1 MLEEEIIY
9 ELIDCIIRNQD
20 KISELSMKIE
30 FPSND
35 DVYQKEVFYRNKLN
49 KNIQKISEHEKNK
62 KINEKNLKKY
72 ITDYKLKSD
81 EIEDK
86 LSKINN
92 KLTEIENEA
101 DNDDNPNKEF
111 YKTSYEKVKN
121 IILNKENEENLKLL
135 NEEYKN
141 INIAFGEF
149 LRHLNKNELKKNKFN
164 EIALMLQE
172 EKEGVDMKIIEYMS
186 LKETYEE
193 IAKLQLKIFIF
204 ENLEDNNNSNVNTFR
219 MNLKNENENDNNGAR
234 QFLLNNKNKMNL
246 DIKADISDIKVY
258 YYEINII
265 DINKLSKEMG
275 SHIINL
281 INYYLHSLGSIQN
294 NTEINNSYNYTT
306 INNKASDLQ
315 NLDNMNTILDENNK
329 YNTINNF
336 NMLLNKTKIFYNKSD
351 IKSLISILS
360 SKIEKHIINYLAS
373 SDKYVEGKNYIDN
386 FEQLFNILN
395 ELIISFINIYYN
407 SYIKIKTNYSQ
418 KLILFIKYFIKSFY
432 YEKIISTEFSFIN
445 HEYKNNNKI
454 LTNYIN
460 LIEKNL
466 NKLNSQNEENLLKK
480 KQLEEKIKYLNDEI
494 MSKDINL
501 TEKEKE
507 YIKLNQKLKDLNDEK
522 NMIKYELIDYENE
535 CNFNNEKLD
544 NKIDDLNNK
553 NILLKK
559 NIISCQ
565 EEIKMKNKQYKMEIQ
580 KLKKEIKKQ
589 FEVIRNQIEVY
600 KKKYGDNIELYNTFI
615 NRIDESLRLANMSI
629 LTDDNLPKN
638 TQSTFYKSQEKR
650 NLKKNFFTPEKMRIS
665 GYNKNLNIY

>member
-35 DVYQKEVFYRNKLN
+35 EVYQKEIFYRNKLN

-294 NTEINNSYNYTT
+294 NTEINNSYNYNT
-306 INNKASDLQ
+306 INNKDSGLQ

-386 FEQLFNILN
+386 FDQLFNILN

>member
-9 ELIDCIIRNQD
+9 ELIDCIIKNQD
-20 KISELSMKIE
+20 KISELTLKIE

-35 DVYQKEVFYRNKLN
+35 EVYQKEIYYRNKFN
-49 KNIQKISEHEKNK
+49 KNIEKINEQEKSK

-72 ITDYKLKSD
+72 ITDYKIKSD

-121 IILNKENEENLKLL
+121 IILNKENEENLKSLK
-135 NEEYKN
+135 EEYKN
-141 INIAFGEF
+141 VNIAFGEL
-149 LRHLNKNELKKNKFN
+149 LRHINKNELKKNKFN
-164 EIALMLQE
+164 EMALMLEE
-172 EKEGVDMKIIEYMS
+172 EKEGVDIKIIEYMS

-204 ENLEDNNNSNVNTFR
+204 ENLEDNNNYNANTFR
-219 MNLKNENENDNNGAR
+219 INFKNENENNGAG

-246 DIKADISDIKVY
+246 NIKADISDIKVY

-265 DINKLSKEMG
+265 DIHKLSKEMG
-275 SHIINL
+275 SHVINL
-281 INYYLHSLGSIQN
+281 INYYLQSLGSIHN
-294 NTEINNSYNYTT
+294 NTEINNSYFYNTL
-306 INNKASDLQ
+306 NNKTSGLQ
-315 NLDNMNTILDENNK
+315 NFDNVNTILDDNNN

-336 NMLLNKTKIFYNKSD
+336 NILLNKTKIFYNKSD

-360 SKIEKHIINYLAS
+360 SKIEKQIINFLAS
-373 SDKYVEGKNYIDN
+373 SDKYVKGKNYIDKLD
-386 FEQLFNILN
+386 QLFNILN

-407 SYIKIKTNYSQ
+407 SYIKIKTNYSE

-445 HEYKNNNKI
+445 HEYKNNYKM
-454 LTNYIN
+454 LQNYIS

-466 NKLNSQNEENLLKK
+466 NKLNSQNEENLLTK
-480 KQLEEKIKYLNDEI
+480 KQLEEKIIYLNDE
-494 MSKDINL
+494 MNKDSNL
-501 TEKEKE
+501 TEQEKE

-535 CNFNNEKLD
+535 YNFNNENID
-544 NKIDDLNNK
+544 NKIDALNNK

-565 EEIKMKNKQYKMEIQ
+565 EEIKMKNKHYKMEIQ
-580 KLKKEIKKQ
+580 KLEKEIKKH

-600 KKKYGDNIELYNTFI
+600 KKKYGDNMELYNKFI
-615 NRIDESLRLANMSI
+615 SRIEESLRLANLSI

-650 NLKKNFFTPEKMRIS
+650 NLKKNFFTPEKVRIS
-665 GYNKNLNIY
+665 GCNKI

>member
-9 ELIDCIIRNQD
+9 ELIDCIIKNQD
-20 KISELSMKIE
+20 KISELTLQIE

-35 DVYQKEVFYRNKLN
+35 EVYQKEIYYRNKFN
-49 KNIQKISEHEKNK
+49 KNIQKINEQEKSK

-72 ITDYKLKSD
+72 ITDYKIKSD

-121 IILNKENEENLKLL
+121 IILNKENEENLKSL

-141 INIAFGEF
+141 VNIAFGEL
-149 LRHLNKNELKKNKFN
+149 LRHINKNELKKNKFN
-164 EIALMLQE
+164 EMALMLEE
-172 EKEGVDMKIIEYMS
+172 EKEGVDIKIIEYMS

-204 ENLEDNNNSNVNTFR
+204 DNLEDYNNSNVNTFR
-219 MNLKNENENDNNGAR
+219 MNLKNENENNGAG

-246 DIKADISDIKVY
+246 NIKADVSDINVY

-265 DINKLSKEMG
+265 DIHKLSKEMG
-275 SHIINL
+275 SHVINL
-281 INYYLHSLGSIQN
+281 INYYLQSLGSIHN
-294 NTEINNSYNYTT
+294 NTEINNSYNYNTL
-306 INNKASDLQ
+306 NNKASGLQ
-315 NLDNMNTILDENNK
+315 NFDNMNTILDENNN

-360 SKIEKHIINYLAS
+360 SKIEKQIINFLAS
-373 SDKYVEGKNYIDN
+373 SDKYVDGKNYIDN
-386 FEQLFNILN
+386 LDQLFNILN

-407 SYIKIKTNYSQ
+407 SYIKIKTNYSE

-432 YEKIISTEFSFIN
+432 YEKIISAEFSFIN
-445 HEYKNNNKI
+445 HEYKNNNKM

-466 NKLNSQNEENLLKK
+466 NKLNSQNEENLLTK
-480 KQLEEKIKYLNDEI
+480 KQLEEKIKYLNDE
-494 MSKDINL
+494 MNKDSNL

-535 CNFNNEKLD
+535 YNFNNENID
-544 NKIDDLNNK
+544 NKIDALNNK

-565 EEIKMKNKQYKMEIQ
+565 EEIKMKNKHYKMEIQ
-580 KLKKEIKKQ
+580 KLKKEIKKH

-600 KKKYGDNIELYNTFI
+600 KKKYGDNMELYNKFI
-615 NRIDESLRLANMSI
+615 SRIEESLRLTNLSI

-650 NLKKNFFTPEKMRIS
+650 NLKKNFFTPEKVRIN
-665 GYNKNLNIY
+665 GCNKNLNIY

>member
-9 ELIDCIIRNQD
+9 ELIDCIIKNQD
-20 KISELSMKIE
+20 KISELTLKIE

-35 DVYQKEVFYRNKLN
+35 EVYQKEIYYRNKFN
-49 KNIQKISEHEKNK
+49 KNIEKINEQEKSK

-72 ITDYKLKSD
+72 ITDYKIKSD

-121 IILNKENEENLKLL
+121 IILNKENEENLKSLK
-135 NEEYKN
+135 EEYKN
-141 INIAFGEF
+141 VNIAFGEL
-149 LRHLNKNELKKNKFN
+149 LRHINKNELKKNKFN
-164 EIALMLQE
+164 EMALMLEE
-172 EKEGVDMKIIEYMS
+172 EKEGIDMKIIEYMS

-204 ENLEDNNNSNVNTFR
+204 ENLEDNNSYNANTFR
-219 MNLKNENENDNNGAR
+219 INLKNENENNGAG

-246 DIKADISDIKVY
+246 NIKADISDIKVY

-265 DINKLSKEMG
+265 DIHKLSKEMG
-275 SHIINL
+275 SHVINL
-281 INYYLHSLGSIQN
+281 INYYLQSLGSIHN
-294 NTEINNSYNYTT
+294 NTEINNSYFYNTL
-306 INNKASDLQ
+306 NNKTSGLQ
-315 NLDNMNTILDENNK
+315 NFDNVNTILDDNNN

-360 SKIEKHIINYLAS
+360 SKIEKQIINFLAS
-373 SDKYVEGKNYIDN
+373 SDKYVEGKNYIDKLD
-386 FEQLFNILN
+386 QLFNILN

-407 SYIKIKTNYSQ
+407 SYIKIKTNYSE

-445 HEYKNNNKI
+445 HEYKNNNK
-454 LTNYIN
+454 LLQNYIS

-466 NKLNSQNEENLLKK
+466 NKLNSQNEENLLTK
-480 KQLEEKIKYLNDEI
+480 KQLEEKIIYLNDE
-494 MSKDINL
+494 MNKDSNL
-501 TEKEKE
+501 TEQEKE

-535 CNFNNEKLD
+535 YNFNNENID
-544 NKIDDLNNK
+544 NKIDALNNK

-565 EEIKMKNKQYKMEIQ
+565 EEIKMKNKHYKMEIQ
-580 KLKKEIKKQ
+580 KLEKEIKKH

-600 KKKYGDNIELYNTFI
+600 KKKYGDNMELYNKFI
-615 NRIDESLRLANMSI
+615 SRIEESLRLTNLSI

-650 NLKKNFFTPEKMRIS
+650 NLKKNFFTPEKVRIS
-665 GYNKNLNIY
+665 GCNKI

>member
-9 ELIDCIIRNQD
+9 ELIDCIIKNQD
-20 KISELSMKIE
+20 KISELTLKIE

-35 DVYQKEVFYRNKLN
+35 EVYQKEIYYRNKFN
-49 KNIQKISEHEKNK
+49 KNIEKINEQEKSK

-72 ITDYKLKSD
+72 ITDYKIKSD

-121 IILNKENEENLKLL
+121 IILNKENEENLKSLK
-135 NEEYKN
+135 EEYKN
-141 INIAFGEF
+141 VNIAFGEL
-149 LRHLNKNELKKNKFN
+149 LRHINKNELKKNKFN
-164 EIALMLQE
+164 EMALMLEE
-172 EKEGVDMKIIEYMS
+172 EKEGVDIKIIEYMS

-204 ENLEDNNNSNVNTFR
+204 ENLEDNNSYNANTFR
-219 MNLKNENENDNNGAR
+219 INLKNENENNGAG

-246 DIKADISDIKVY
+246 NIKADVSDIKLY

-265 DINKLSKEMG
+265 DIHKLSKEMG
-275 SHIINL
+275 SHVINL
-281 INYYLHSLGSIQN
+281 INYYLQSLGSIHN
-294 NTEINNSYNYTT
+294 NTEINNSYFYNTL
-306 INNKASDLQ
+306 NNKTSGLQ
-315 NLDNMNTILDENNK
+315 NFDNVNTILDDNNN

-336 NMLLNKTKIFYNKSD
+336 NILLNKTKIFYNKSD

-360 SKIEKHIINYLAS
+360 SKIEKQIINFLAS
-373 SDKYVEGKNYIDN
+373 SDKYVEGKNYIDKLD
-386 FEQLFNILN
+386 QLFNILN

-407 SYIKIKTNYSQ
+407 SYIKIKTNYSE

-445 HEYKNNNKI
+445 HEYKNNNK
-454 LTNYIN
+454 LLQNYIS

-466 NKLNSQNEENLLKK
+466 NKLNSQNEENLLTK
-480 KQLEEKIKYLNDEI
+480 KQLEEKIIYLNDE
-494 MSKDINL
+494 MNKDSNL
-501 TEKEKE
+501 TEQEKE

-535 CNFNNEKLD
+535 YNFNNENID
-544 NKIDDLNNK
+544 NKIDALNNK

-565 EEIKMKNKQYKMEIQ
+565 EEIKMKNKHYKMEIQ
-580 KLKKEIKKQ
+580 KLEKEIKKH

-600 KKKYGDNIELYNTFI
+600 KKKYGDNMELYNKFI
-615 NRIDESLRLANMSI
+615 SRIEESLRLANLSI

-650 NLKKNFFTPEKMRIS
+650 NLKKNFFTPEKVRIS
-665 GYNKNLNIY
+665 GCNKI

>member
-9 ELIDCIIRNQD
+9 ELIDCIIKNQD
-20 KISELSMKIE
+20 KISELTLQIE

-35 DVYQKEVFYRNKLN
+35 EVYQKEIYYRNKFN
-49 KNIQKISEHEKNK
+49 KNIQKINEQEKSK

-72 ITDYKLKSD
+72 ITDYKIKSD

-121 IILNKENEENLKLL
+121 IILNKENEENLKSL

-141 INIAFGEF
+141 VNIAFGEL
-149 LRHLNKNELKKNKFN
+149 LRHIIKNELKKNKFN
-164 EIALMLQE
+164 EMALMLEE
-172 EKEGVDMKIIEYMS
+172 EKEGVDIKIIEYMS

-204 ENLEDNNNSNVNTFR
+204 DNLEDYNNSNVNTFR
-219 MNLKNENENDNNGAR
+219 MNLKNENENNGAG

-246 DIKADISDIKVY
+246 NIKADVSDINVY

-265 DINKLSKEMG
+265 DIHKLSKEMG
-275 SHIINL
+275 SHVINL
-281 INYYLHSLGSIQN
+281 INYYLQSLGSIHN
-294 NTEINNSYNYTT
+294 NTEINNSYNYNTL
-306 INNKASDLQ
+306 NNKASGLQ
-315 NLDNMNTILDENNK
+315 NFDNMNTILDENNN

-360 SKIEKHIINYLAS
+360 SKIEKQIINFLAS
-373 SDKYVEGKNYIDN
+373 SDKYVDGKNYIDN
-386 FEQLFNILN
+386 LDQLFNILN

-407 SYIKIKTNYSQ
+407 SYIKIKTNYSE

-432 YEKIISTEFSFIN
+432 YEKIISAEFSFIN
-445 HEYKNNNKI
+445 HEYKNDNKM

-466 NKLNSQNEENLLKK
+466 NKLNSQNEENLLTK
-480 KQLEEKIKYLNDEI
+480 KQLEEKIKYLNDE
-494 MSKDINL
+494 MNKDSNL

-522 NMIKYELIDYENE
+522 NLIKYELIDYENE
-535 CNFNNEKLD
+535 YNFNNENID
-544 NKIDDLNNK
+544 NKIDALNNK

-565 EEIKMKNKQYKMEIQ
+565 EEIKMKNKHYKIEIQ
-580 KLKKEIKKQ
+580 KLKKEIKKH
-589 FEVIRNQIEVY
+589 FDVIRNQIEVY
-600 KKKYGDNIELYNTFI
+600 KKKYGDNMELYNKFI
-615 NRIDESLRLANMSI
+615 SRIEESLRLTNLSI

-638 TQSTFYKSQEKR
+638 
-650 NLKKNFFTPEKMRIS
+650 
-665 GYNKNLNIY
+665 NLNFV

>member
-9 ELIDCIIRNQD
+9 ELIDCIIKNQD
-20 KISELSMKIE
+20 KISELTLKIE

-35 DVYQKEVFYRNKLN
+35 EVYQKEIYYRNKFN
-49 KNIQKISEHEKNK
+49 KNIEKINEQEKSK

-72 ITDYKLKSD
+72 ITDYKIKSD

-121 IILNKENEENLKLL
+121 IILNKENEENLKSLK
-135 NEEYKN
+135 EEYKN
-141 INIAFGEF
+141 VNIAFGEL
-149 LRHLNKNELKKNKFN
+149 LRHINKNELKKNKFN
-164 EIALMLQE
+164 EMALMLEE
-172 EKEGVDMKIIEYMS
+172 EKEGVDLKIIEYMS

-204 ENLEDNNNSNVNTFR
+204 ENLEDNNSYNANTFR
-219 MNLKNENENDNNGAR
+219 INLKNENENNGAG

-246 DIKADISDIKVY
+246 NIKADVSDIKVY

-265 DINKLSKEMG
+265 DIHKLSKEMG
-275 SHIINL
+275 SHVINL
-281 INYYLHSLGSIQN
+281 INYYLQSLGSIHN
-294 NTEINNSYNYTT
+294 NTEINNSYFYNTL
-306 INNKASDLQ
+306 NNKTSGLQ
-315 NLDNMNTILDENNK
+315 NFDNVNTILDDNNN

-336 NMLLNKTKIFYNKSD
+336 NILLNKTKIFYNKSD

-360 SKIEKHIINYLAS
+360 SKIEKQIINFLAS
-373 SDKYVEGKNYIDN
+373 SDKYVEGKNYIDKLD
-386 FEQLFNILN
+386 QLFNILN

-407 SYIKIKTNYSQ
+407 SYIKIKTNYSE

-445 HEYKNNNKI
+445 HEYKNNNK
-454 LTNYIN
+454 LLQNYIS

-466 NKLNSQNEENLLKK
+466 NKLNSQNEENLLTK
-480 KQLEEKIKYLNDEI
+480 KQLEEKIIYLNDE
-494 MSKDINL
+494 MNKDSNL
-501 TEKEKE
+501 TEQEKE

-535 CNFNNEKLD
+535 YNFNNENID
-544 NKIDDLNNK
+544 NKIDALNNK

-565 EEIKMKNKQYKMEIQ
+565 EEIKMKNKHYKMEIQ
-580 KLKKEIKKQ
+580 KLEKEIKKH

-600 KKKYGDNIELYNTFI
+600 KKKYGDNMELYNKFI
-615 NRIDESLRLANMSI
+615 SRIEESLRLANLSI

-650 NLKKNFFTPEKMRIS
+650 NLKKNFFTPEKVRIS
-665 GYNKNLNIY
+665 GCNKI

>member
-9 ELIDCIIRNQD
+9 ELIDCIIKNQD
-20 KISELSMKIE
+20 KISELTLKIE

-35 DVYQKEVFYRNKLN
+35 EVYQKEIYYRNKFN
-49 KNIQKISEHEKNK
+49 KNIEKINEQEKSK

-72 ITDYKLKSD
+72 ITDYKIKSD

-101 DNDDNPNKEF
+101 DNDDNSNKEF

-121 IILNKENEENLKLL
+121 IILNKDNEENLKSLK
-135 NEEYKN
+135 EEYKN
-141 INIAFGEF
+141 VNIAFGEL
-149 LRHLNKNELKKNKFN
+149 LRHINKNELKKNKFN
-164 EIALMLQE
+164 EMALMLEE
-172 EKEGVDMKIIEYMS
+172 EKEGVDIKIIEYMS

-204 ENLEDNNNSNVNTFR
+204 ENLEDNNSYNANTFR
-219 MNLKNENENDNNGAR
+219 INLKNENENNGAG

-246 DIKADISDIKVY
+246 NIKADVSDIKLY

-265 DINKLSKEMG
+265 DIHKLSKEMG
-275 SHIINL
+275 SHVINL
-281 INYYLHSLGSIQN
+281 INYYLQSLGSIHN
-294 NTEINNSYNYTT
+294 NTEINNSYFYNTL
-306 INNKASDLQ
+306 NNKTSGLQ
-315 NLDNMNTILDENNK
+315 NFDNVNTIIDDNNN

-336 NMLLNKTKIFYNKSD
+336 NILLNKTKIFYNKSD

-360 SKIEKHIINYLAS
+360 SKIEKQIINFLAS
-373 SDKYVEGKNYIDN
+373 SDKYVEGKNYIDKLD
-386 FEQLFNILN
+386 QLFNILN

-407 SYIKIKTNYSQ
+407 SYIKIKTNYSE

-445 HEYKNNNKI
+445 HEYKNNNKM
-454 LTNYIN
+454 LQNYIS

-466 NKLNSQNEENLLKK
+466 NKLNSQNEENLLTK
-480 KQLEEKIKYLNDEI
+480 KQLEEKIIYLNDE
-494 MSKDINL
+494 MNKDSNL
-501 TEKEKE
+501 TEQEKE

-535 CNFNNEKLD
+535 YNFNNENID
-544 NKIDDLNNK
+544 NKIDALNNK

-565 EEIKMKNKQYKMEIQ
+565 EEIKMKNKHYKMEIQ
-580 KLKKEIKKQ
+580 KLEKEIKKH

-600 KKKYGDNIELYNTFI
+600 KKKYGDNMELYNKFI
-615 NRIDESLRLANMSI
+615 SRIEESLRLANLSI

-650 NLKKNFFTPEKMRIS
+650 NLKKNFFTPEKVRIS
-665 GYNKNLNIY
+665 GCNKI

>member
-35 DVYQKEVFYRNKLN
+35 EVYQKEIFYRNKFN
-49 KNIQKISEHEKNK
+49 KNIKKINEHEKNK

-121 IILNKENEENLKLL
+121 IILNKENEENLKSL

-164 EIALMLQE
+164 EMALMLQE

-246 DIKADISDIKVY
+246 DIIADISDIKVY

-294 NTEINNSYNYTT
+294 NTEINNSYNYNT
-306 INNKASDLQ
+306 INNKASGLQ
-315 NLDNMNTILDENNK
+315 NFDNMNTILDENNK

-373 SDKYVEGKNYIDN
+373 SDKYIEGKNYIDN
-386 FEQLFNILN
+386 FDQLFNILN

-565 EEIKMKNKQYKMEIQ
+565 EEIKMKNKQYQMEIQ

>member
-9 ELIDCIIRNQD
+9 ELIDCIIKNQD
-20 KISELSMKIE
+20 KISELTLKIE

-35 DVYQKEVFYRNKLN
+35 EVYQKENFYRNKFN
-49 KNIQKISEHEKNK
+49 KNIQKINEQEKNK
-62 KINEKNLKKY
+62 KINEKNLKKN
-72 ITDYKLKSD
+72 ITDYKIKSD

-86 LSKINN
+86 ISKIIN
-92 KLTEIENEA
+92 KLAEIENEA

-121 IILNKENEENLKLL
+121 IILNKENEENLKSL

-141 INIAFGEF
+141 VNIAFGEL
-149 LRHLNKNELKKNKFN
+149 LRHINKNELKKNKFN
-164 EIALMLQE
+164 EMALMLEE
-172 EKEGVDMKIIEYMS
+172 EKEGVDIKIIEYMS

-204 ENLEDNNNSNVNTFR
+204 ENLEDNNNYNANTFR
-219 MNLKNENENDNNGAR
+219 MNLKKENDNNGAG

-246 DIKADISDIKVY
+246 NIKADISDIKVY

-265 DINKLSKEMG
+265 DIHKLSKEMG
-275 SHIINL
+275 SHVINL
-281 INYYLHSLGSIQN
+281 INYYLQSLGSIHN
-294 NTEINNSYNYTT
+294 NTEINNSYFYNTL
-306 INNKASDLQ
+306 NNKTSGLQ
-315 NLDNMNTILDENNK
+315 NFDNVNTILDDNNN

-336 NMLLNKTKIFYNKSD
+336 NILLNKTKIFYNKSD

-360 SKIEKHIINYLAS
+360 SKIEKQIINFLAS
-373 SDKYVEGKNYIDN
+373 SDKYVEGKNYIDKLD
-386 FEQLFNILN
+386 QLFNILN

-407 SYIKIKTNYSQ
+407 SYIKIKTNYSE

-445 HEYKNNNKI
+445 HEYKNNNK
-454 LTNYIN
+454 LLQNYIS

-466 NKLNSQNEENLLKK
+466 NKLNSQNEENLLTK
-480 KQLEEKIKYLNDEI
+480 KQLEEKIIYLNDE
-494 MSKDINL
+494 MNKDSNL
-501 TEKEKE
+501 TEQEKE

-535 CNFNNEKLD
+535 YNFNNENID
-544 NKIDDLNNK
+544 NKIDALNNK

-565 EEIKMKNKQYKMEIQ
+565 EEIKMKNKHYKMEIQ
-580 KLKKEIKKQ
+580 KLEKEIKKH

-600 KKKYGDNIELYNTFI
+600 KKKYGDNMELYNKFI
-615 NRIDESLRLANMSI
+615 SRIEESLRLTNMSI

-650 NLKKNFFTPEKMRIS
+650 NLKKNFFTPEKVRIS
-665 GYNKNLNIY
+665 GCNKI

>member
-9 ELIDCIIRNQD
+9 ELIDCIIKNQD
-20 KISELSMKIE
+20 KISELSLKIE

-35 DVYQKEVFYRNKLN
+35 EVYQKEIYYRNKFN
-49 KNIQKISEHEKNK
+49 KNIQKINEQEKSK

-72 ITDYKLKSD
+72 ITDYKIKSD

-121 IILNKENEENLKLL
+121 IILNKENEENLKSL

-141 INIAFGEF
+141 VNIAFGEL
-149 LRHLNKNELKKNKFN
+149 LRHINKNKLKKNKFN
-164 EIALMLQE
+164 EMALMLEE
-172 EKEGVDMKIIEYMS
+172 EKEGVDIKIIEYMS

-204 ENLEDNNNSNVNTFR
+204 ENLEDYNNSNVNTFR
-219 MNLKNENENDNNGAR
+219 MNLKNENENNGAG

-246 DIKADISDIKVY
+246 NIKADVSDINVY

-265 DINKLSKEMG
+265 DIHKLSKEMG
-275 SHIINL
+275 SHVINL
-281 INYYLHSLGSIQN
+281 INYYLQSLGSIHN
-294 NTEINNSYNYTT
+294 NTEINNSYNYNTL
-306 INNKASDLQ
+306 NNKASGLQ
-315 NLDNMNTILDENNK
+315 NFDNMNTILDENNN

-360 SKIEKHIINYLAS
+360 SKIEKQIINFLAS
-373 SDKYVEGKNYIDN
+373 SDKYVDGKNYIDN
-386 FEQLFNILN
+386 LDQLFNILN

-407 SYIKIKTNYSQ
+407 SYIKIKTNYSE

-432 YEKIISTEFSFIN
+432 YEKIISAEFSFIN
-445 HEYKNNNKI
+445 HEYKNNNKM

-466 NKLNSQNEENLLKK
+466 NKLNSQNEENLLTK
-480 KQLEEKIKYLNDEI
+480 KQLEGKIKYLNDE
-494 MSKDINL
+494 MSKDSNL

-535 CNFNNEKLD
+535 YNFNNENID
-544 NKIDDLNNK
+544 NKIDALNNK

-565 EEIKMKNKQYKMEIQ
+565 EEIKMKNKHYKMEIQ
-580 KLKKEIKKQ
+580 KLKKEIKKH
-589 FEVIRNQIEVY
+589 FDVIRNQIEVY
-600 KKKYGDNIELYNTFI
+600 KKKYGDNMELYNKFI
-615 NRIDESLRLANMSI
+615 SRIEESLRLTNLSI

-650 NLKKNFFTPEKMRIS
+650 NLKKNFFTPEKVRIS
-665 GYNKNLNIY
+665 GCNKNLNIY

>member
-35 DVYQKEVFYRNKLN
+35 EVYQKEIFYRNKFN
-49 KNIQKISEHEKNK
+49 KNIKKINEHEKNK

-121 IILNKENEENLKLL
+121 IILNKENEENLKTL

-164 EIALMLQE
+164 EMALMLQE

-294 NTEINNSYNYTT
+294 NTEINNSYNYNT
-306 INNKASDLQ
+306 INNKASGLQ
-315 NLDNMNTILDENNK
+315 NFDNMNTILDENNK

-373 SDKYVEGKNYIDN
+373 SDKYIEGKNYIDN
-386 FEQLFNILN
+386 FDQLFIILN

-535 CNFNNEKLD
+535 CNFNNEKFD

-565 EEIKMKNKQYKMEIQ
+565 EEIKMKNKQYQMEIQ

>member
-9 ELIDCIIRNQD
+9 ELIDCIIKNQD
-20 KISELSMKIE
+20 KISELTLKIE

-35 DVYQKEVFYRNKLN
+35 EVYQKEIYYRNKFN
-49 KNIQKISEHEKNK
+49 KNIEKINEQEKSK

-72 ITDYKLKSD
+72 ITDYKIKSD

-121 IILNKENEENLKLL
+121 IILNKENEENLKSLK
-135 NEEYKN
+135 EEYKN
-141 INIAFGEF
+141 VNIAFGEL
-149 LRHLNKNELKKNKFN
+149 LRHINKNELKKNKFN
-164 EIALMLQE
+164 EMALMLEE
-172 EKEGVDMKIIEYMS
+172 EKEGVDIKIIEYMS

-204 ENLEDNNNSNVNTFR
+204 ENLEDNNSYNANTFR
-219 MNLKNENENDNNGAR
+219 INFKNENENNGAG

-246 DIKADISDIKVY
+246 NIKADISDIKVY

-265 DINKLSKEMG
+265 DIHKLSKEMG
-275 SHIINL
+275 SHVINL
-281 INYYLHSLGSIQN
+281 INYYLQSLGSIHN
-294 NTEINNSYNYTT
+294 NTEINNSYFYNTL
-306 INNKASDLQ
+306 NNKTSGLQ
-315 NLDNMNTILDENNK
+315 NFDNVNTILDDNNN

-336 NMLLNKTKIFYNKSD
+336 NILLNKTKIFYNKSD

-360 SKIEKHIINYLAS
+360 SKIEKQIINFLAS
-373 SDKYVEGKNYIDN
+373 SDKYVKGKNYIDKLD
-386 FEQLFNILN
+386 QLFNILN

-407 SYIKIKTNYSQ
+407 SYIKIKTNYSE

-445 HEYKNNNKI
+445 HEYKNNYKM
-454 LTNYIN
+454 LQNYIS

-466 NKLNSQNEENLLKK
+466 NKLNSQNEENLLTK
-480 KQLEEKIKYLNDEI
+480 KQLEEKIIYLNDE
-494 MSKDINL
+494 MNKDSNL
-501 TEKEKE
+501 TEQEKE

-535 CNFNNEKLD
+535 YNFNNENID
-544 NKIDDLNNK
+544 NKIDALNNK

-565 EEIKMKNKQYKMEIQ
+565 EEIKMKNKHYKMEIQ
-580 KLKKEIKKQ
+580 KLEKEIKKH

-600 KKKYGDNIELYNTFI
+600 KKKYGDNMELYNKFI
-615 NRIDESLRLANMSI
+615 SRIEESLRLANLSI

-650 NLKKNFFTPEKMRIS
+650 NLKKNFFTPEKVRIS
-665 GYNKNLNIY
+665 GCNKI

>member
-9 ELIDCIIRNQD
+9 ELIDCIIKNQD
-20 KISELSMKIE
+20 KISELTLKIE

-35 DVYQKEVFYRNKLN
+35 EVYQKEKFYRNKFN
-49 KNIQKISEHEKNK
+49 KNIQKINEQEKNK
-62 KINEKNLKKY
+62 KINEKNLKKN
-72 ITDYKLKSD
+72 ITDYKIKSD

-86 LSKINN
+86 ISKIIN

-101 DNDDNPNKEF
+101 DNDDDPNKEF

-121 IILNKENEENLKLL
+121 IILNKENEENLKSL

-141 INIAFGEF
+141 VNIAFGEL
-149 LRHLNKNELKKNKFN
+149 LRHINKNELKKNKFN
-164 EIALMLQE
+164 EMALMLEE

-204 ENLEDNNNSNVNTFR
+204 ENLEDNNNSNANTFR
-219 MNLKNENENDNNGAR
+219 MNLKSQNENNGAG
-234 QFLLNNKNKMNL
+234 QFLLNTKNKMNL
-246 DIKADISDIKVY
+246 NMKEDVPDIKVY

-265 DINKLSKEMG
+265 DIHKLSKEMG
-275 SHIINL
+275 SHVINL
-281 INYYLHSLGSIQN
+281 INYYLQSLGSIYN
-294 NTEINNSYNYTT
+294 NKTEINNSYNYNTL
-306 INNKASDLQ
+306 NNKASGLQ
-315 NLDNMNTILDENNK
+315 NFDNINTNFDENNN

-360 SKIEKHIINYLAS
+360 SKIEKQIINFLAS
-373 SDKYVEGKNYIDN
+373 SDKYAEGKNYIDN
-386 FEQLFNILN
+386 FDQLFNILN

-407 SYIKIKTNYSQ
+407 SYIKIKTNFSE

-432 YEKIISTEFSFIN
+432 YDKIISTEFSFIN
-445 HEYKNNNKI
+445 HDYKNNNKM

-466 NKLNSQNEENLLKK
+466 NKLNSQNEENLLTK

-494 MSKDINL
+494 MNKDSNL

-535 CNFNNEKLD
+535 YNFNNENID

-559 NIISCQ
+559 NIIS
-565 EEIKMKNKQYKMEIQ
+565 
-580 KLKKEIKKQ
+580 
-589 FEVIRNQIEVY
+589 
-600 KKKYGDNIELYNTFI
+600 
-615 NRIDESLRLANMSI
+615 
-629 LTDDNLPKN
+629 
-638 TQSTFYKSQEKR
+638 
-650 NLKKNFFTPEKMRIS
+650 
-665 GYNKNLNIY
+665 

>member
-9 ELIDCIIRNQD
+9 ELIDCIIKNQD
-20 KISELSMKIE
+20 KISELTLKIE

-35 DVYQKEVFYRNKLN
+35 EVYQKEIYYRNKFN
-49 KNIQKISEHEKNK
+49 KNIEKINEQEKSK

-72 ITDYKLKSD
+72 ITDYKIKSD

-121 IILNKENEENLKLL
+121 IILNKENEENLKSLK
-135 NEEYKN
+135 EEYKN
-141 INIAFGEF
+141 VNIAFGEL
-149 LRHLNKNELKKNKFN
+149 LRHINKNELKKNKFN
-164 EIALMLQE
+164 EMALMLEE
-172 EKEGVDMKIIEYMS
+172 EKEGVDIKIIEYMS

-204 ENLEDNNNSNVNTFR
+204 ENLEDNNNYNANTFR
-219 MNLKNENENDNNGAR
+219 INFKNENENNGAG

-246 DIKADISDIKVY
+246 NIKADISDIKVY

-265 DINKLSKEMG
+265 DIHKLSKEMG
-275 SHIINL
+275 SHVINL
-281 INYYLHSLGSIQN
+281 INYYLQSLGSIHN
-294 NTEINNSYNYTT
+294 NTEINNSYFYNTL
-306 INNKASDLQ
+306 NNKTSGLQ
-315 NLDNMNTILDENNK
+315 NFDNVNTILDDNNN

-336 NMLLNKTKIFYNKSD
+336 NILLNKTKIFYNKSD

-360 SKIEKHIINYLAS
+360 SKIEKQIINFLAS
-373 SDKYVEGKNYIDN
+373 SDKYVEGKNYIDKLD
-386 FEQLFNILN
+386 QLFNILN

-407 SYIKIKTNYSQ
+407 SYIKIKTNYSE

-445 HEYKNNNKI
+445 HEYKNNNK
-454 LTNYIN
+454 LLQNYIS

-466 NKLNSQNEENLLKK
+466 NKLNSQNEENLLTK
-480 KQLEEKIKYLNDEI
+480 KQLEEKIIYLNDE
-494 MSKDINL
+494 MNKDSNL
-501 TEKEKE
+501 TEQEKE

-535 CNFNNEKLD
+535 YNFNNENID
-544 NKIDDLNNK
+544 NKIDALNNK

-565 EEIKMKNKQYKMEIQ
+565 EEIKMKNKHYKMEIQ
-580 KLKKEIKKQ
+580 KLEKEIIKH

-600 KKKYGDNIELYNTFI
+600 KKKYGDNMELYNKFI
-615 NRIDESLRLANMSI
+615 SRIEESLRLANLSI

-650 NLKKNFFTPEKMRIS
+650 NLKKNFFTPEKVRIS
-665 GYNKNLNIY
+665 GCNKI

>member
-9 ELIDCIIRNQD
+9 ELIDCIIKNQD
-20 KISELSMKIE
+20 KISELTLQIE

-35 DVYQKEVFYRNKLN
+35 EVYQKEIYYRNKFN
-49 KNIQKISEHEKNK
+49 KNIQKINEQEKSK

-72 ITDYKLKSD
+72 ITDYKIKSD

-121 IILNKENEENLKLL
+121 IILNKENEENLKSL

-141 INIAFGEF
+141 VNIAFGEL
-149 LRHLNKNELKKNKFN
+149 LRHIIKNELKKNKFN
-164 EIALMLQE
+164 EMALMLEE
-172 EKEGVDMKIIEYMS
+172 EKEGVDIKIIEYMS

-204 ENLEDNNNSNVNTFR
+204 GNLEDYNNSNVKTFR
-219 MNLKNENENDNNGAR
+219 MNLKNENENNGAG

-246 DIKADISDIKVY
+246 NIKADVSDINVY

-265 DINKLSKEMG
+265 DIHKLSKEMG
-275 SHIINL
+275 SHVINL
-281 INYYLHSLGSIQN
+281 INYYLQSLGSIHN
-294 NTEINNSYNYTT
+294 NTEINNSYNYNTL
-306 INNKASDLQ
+306 NNKASGLQ
-315 NLDNMNTILDENNK
+315 NFDNMNTILDENNN
-329 YNTINNF
+329 YNTIKNF

-360 SKIEKHIINYLAS
+360 SKIEKQIINFLAS
-373 SDKYVEGKNYIDN
+373 SDKYVDGKNYIDN
-386 FEQLFNILN
+386 LDQLFNILN

-407 SYIKIKTNYSQ
+407 SYIKIKTNYSE

-432 YEKIISTEFSFIN
+432 YEKIISAEFSFIN
-445 HEYKNNNKI
+445 HEYKNNNKM

-466 NKLNSQNEENLLKK
+466 NKLNSQNEENLLTK
-480 KQLEEKIKYLNDEI
+480 KQLEEKIKYLNDE
-494 MSKDINL
+494 MNKDSNL

-535 CNFNNEKLD
+535 YNFNNENID
-544 NKIDDLNNK
+544 NKIDALNNK

-565 EEIKMKNKQYKMEIQ
+565 EEIKMKNKHYKMEIQ
-580 KLKKEIKKQ
+580 KLKKEIKKH
-589 FEVIRNQIEVY
+589 FDVIRNQIEVY
-600 KKKYGDNIELYNTFI
+600 KKKYGDNMELYNKFI
-615 NRIDESLRLANMSI
+615 SRIEESLRLTNLSI

-650 NLKKNFFTPEKMRIS
+650 NLKKNFFTPDKVRIS
-665 GYNKNLNIY
+665 GCNKI